1 MSRFKN
7 YKIAITL
14 SLMLT
19 IILAFLIF
27 FIFYLLEIN
36 SYIKESTSFI
46 IIILIFFFCSAVLI
60 HFRIERF
67 ILNKVKGIYS
77 DLLPSGV
84 SQNKMTIQSDIEVLK
99 KGLRK
104 FADDKKLEIEL
115 LKDKENYRKEFIG
128 NISHELKTPLFTIQG
143 YVLTLLQGAVKD
155 KEVRDKYLK
164 RTAKGVERLIYVV
177 KDLDLITQ
185 FESGIK
191 SIDRTSFDLIK
202 LIENVFDLLEMRATK
217 NAISLTF
224 DKEYLNPVMVHADE
238 ERIQQVLTNLIINS
252 LKYGVENGKTEVA
265 IQDVNSEKIV
275 IRVSDNGEGIAEEH
289 IPRLFERFYRVD
301 KTGNRKQGGS
311 GLGLAIVKHII
322 EAHQE
327 KLVVESTLGV
337 GSVFSFTLQRIT
349 ETIHSPVTNGI
360 SFGKQ
365 VLSRKNNN
373 KIDH

>member
-36 SYIKESTSFI
+36 SYFKESTSFI

-60 HFRIERF
+60 HYRIERF

-337 GSVFSFTLQRIT
+337 GSEFSFTLQRIT

-365 VLSRKNNN
+365 VPYRKNNN

>member
-1 MSRFKN
+1 VSRLKN
-7 YKIAITL
+7 YKTAITL
-14 SLMLT
+14 SAMLT
-19 IILAFLIF
+19 ILMLFLISLL
-27 FIFYLLEIN
+27 FYFLEIN
-36 SYIKESTSFI
+36 ILHKAFPLII
-46 IIILIFFFCSAVLI
+46 IIILIFFLCSVLLV

-84 SQNKMTIQSDIEVLK
+84 SQNRMTIQSDIEVLK

-191 SIDRTSFDLIK
+191 SIDRTSFDVIK

-252 LKYGVENGKTEVA
+252 LKYGVENGKTEVS

-275 IRVSDNGEGIAEEH
+275 IRVNDNGEGIAEEH

-337 GSVFSFTLQRIT
+337 GSEFSFTLQRIAAT
-349 ETIHSPVTNGI
+349 RHSPVTNGI
-360 SFGKQ
+360 GFGKQ
-365 VLSRKNNN
+365 VPSRKNNN

>member
-1 MSRFKN
+1 MSRLKN
-7 YKIAITL
+7 YKTAITL
-14 SLMLT
+14 SALLTILML
-19 IILAFLIF
+19 LLISLL
-27 FIFYLLEIN
+27 FYFLEIN
-36 SYIKESTSFI
+36 ILHKGFPLII
-46 IIILIFFFCSAVLI
+46 IIILIFFLCSVLLV

-191 SIDRTSFDLIK
+191 SIDRTSFDVIK

-252 LKYGVENGKTEVA
+252 LKYGVENGKTVVS
-265 IQDVNSEKIV
+265 IQEINSEKIV
-275 IRVSDNGEGIAEEH
+275 IRVNDNGEGIAEEH

-337 GSVFSFTLQRIT
+337 GSEFSFTLQRIAA
-349 ETIHSPVTNGI
+349 TINSPVTNGI
-360 SFGKQ
+360 GFGKQ
-365 VLSRKNNN
+365 APSRKNNN